1 MKHANGTKLGPYE
14 ITREIGRGGMG
25 VVYLARDTKLDRDVA
40 LKVLPETL
48 ARDTERIARFHRE
61 AKVLASLNHPN
72 IGAIYGFEESDGE
85 CCLVLEYVE
94 GETLAARLERGPL
107 PTEDALD
114 VARQMAEA
122 LEAAHEKG
130 VIHRD
135 LKPANV
141 MLRSDGTVKV
151 LDFGLAKALAED
163 SSTSTLADSP
173 TITANYTRPGVVL
186 GTAAYMSPEQAR
198 GKQLDKRTDIWSFGV
213 VLFECLS
220 GRRPFEGETTS
231 DLVAQILEREP
242 EWTLLP
248 AETPPLT
255 QVLLRRCL
263 AKDKKRRLRE
273 IGDASIDI
281 ESALDDSTSA
291 GLPFA
296 PTIKE
301 PRRRVG
307 LVVAGA
313 LLVGLA
319 IGALGAW
326 SLWPDTRRPVRR
338 LEIGVENLSGLF
350 TASVSPAGTHL
361 AFVQRDEL
369 WVRDLSSFDAQ
380 KIPGTMGASLPFWS
394 PDGRWI
400 GFMVQNRIQKVALS
414 GGGVVTVCQTESEFS
429 FGGGAGWTDDGRIIF
444 ATGESGLF
452 EVSATGGTAKVWLKV
467 DDATEN
473 GFLSA
478 AILPN
483 GNGALFCVQPSND
496 NWYIGASDGTKR
508 VVVSRMKGASL
519 NGPIYSPSGHV
530 LFNRHGDNGGLWA
543 VAFDAER
550 LQVTGDPFLVDAQ
563 GGRASVSLD
572 GDLAYVRSTG
582 RSGHQL
588 AWLSLD
594 GGVEALGDAHGLM
607 LFPALSP
614 DESKVALSGYSEA
627 ELDVWIHDLEDG
639 SRRRLTS
646 DPSREMVGGW
656 SPDGSLISVVSLS
669 GHVVVTRMIS
679 VEGGEQ
685 ILSCRRMRRK
695 GWPGFRRM
703 ANGLSSNLIRTKCA
717 RCT

>member
-1 MKHANGTKLGPYE
+1 MTHANGTKLGPYE

-25 VVYLARDTKLDRDVA
+25 VVYLARDTKLARDVA

-94 GETLAARLERGPL
+94 GETLAARLERGSF

-122 LEAAHEKG
+122 LEVAHEKG

-163 SSTSTLADSP
+163 SSKSTLADSP

-220 GRRPFEGETTS
+220 GRRPFEGETTP

-242 EWTLLP
+242 KWTLLP
-248 AETPPLT
+248 AATPPLT

-263 AKDKKRRLRE
+263 AKDKKRRLRD

-296 PTIKE
+296 PMIKE

-326 SLWPDTRRPVRR
+326 SQWPDARRPVRR
-338 LEIGVENLSGLF
+338 LEIGVESLSGFLE
-350 TASVSPAGTHL
+350 ASISPAGTHL

-369 WVRDLSSFDAQ
+369 WVRDLSSLDSRQ
-380 KIPGTMGASLPFWS
+380 IPATLGASLPFWS

-400 GFMVQNRIQKVALS
+400 GFMVQNRIQKVMLS
-414 GGGVVTVCQTESEFS
+414 GGGVVTVCQTEGELDW
-429 FGGGAGWTDDGRIIF
+429 GGGAGWTDDGRD
-444 ATGESGLF
+444 TSPVSGRQ
-452 EVSATGGTAKVWLKV
+452 
-467 DDATEN
+467 
-473 GFLSA
+473 
-478 AILPN
+478 I
-483 GNGALFCVQPSND
+483 
-496 NWYIGASDGTKR
+496 R
-508 VVVSRMKGASL
+508 
-519 NGPIYSPSGHV
+519 
-530 LFNRHGDNGGLWA
+530 
-543 VAFDAER
+543 
-550 LQVTGDPFLVDAQ
+550 
-563 GGRASVSLD
+563 SVS
-572 GDLAYVRSTG
+572 GGIQGINSGFKRSNK
-582 RSGHQL
+582 S
-588 AWLSLD
+588 SLE
-594 GGVEALGDAHGLM
+594 V
-607 LFPALSP
+607 
-614 DESKVALSGYSEA
+614 
-627 ELDVWIHDLEDG
+627 
-639 SRRRLTS
+639 
-646 DPSREMVGGW
+646 
-656 SPDGSLISVVSLS
+656 
-669 GHVVVTRMIS
+669 
-679 VEGGEQ
+679 
-685 ILSCRRMRRK
+685 
-695 GWPGFRRM
+695 
-703 ANGLSSNLIRTKCA
+703 
-717 RCT
+717 